1 MPVKCD
7 ACLKMLS
14 DDRVT
19 RDGDVQESSVVTD
32 PLYESID
39 TVLGRVHD
47 DLEFRSRLG
56 LALNVKR
63 VRTWFQFHG
72 PWLPAL
78 PPRAKAEAPR
88 PTVDCYSFTAE
99 LCDFLAQRS
108 WADEI
113 HLQSCAA
120 HRELLREIVRL
131 NGR

>member
-1 MPVKCD
+1 MPVKCE
-7 ACLKMLS
+7 ACLKVLS
-14 DDRVT
+14 DERVT
-19 RDGDVQESSVVTD
+19 RDGDVAEGAVVND
-32 PLYESID
+32 ALYEGID
-39 TVLGRVHD
+39 GVLGRVHD

-78 PPRAKAEAPR
+78 PEKAKGTPPK
-88 PTVDCYSFTAE
+88 PTVDCYVFASE
-99 LCDFLAQRS
+99 LCDFLAKKP

-113 HLQSCAA
+113 HLQACAA